1 MPAVTMPS
9 AKELWTLC
17 RYQPSMKTVADRYG
31 LTVQAMVAMFQQEG
45 LMKSGKRCPSP
56 AEIED
61 AKRELQSRW
70 DETTRME
77 RWVGRR
83 GRRLV

>member
-1 MPAVTMPS
+1 MPAMTLPN

-17 RYQPSMKTVADRYG
+17 RYQPMKAVADKYG
-31 LTVQAMVAMFQQEG
+31 VTVQGMVAMFQQEG
-45 LMKSGKRCPSP
+45 LMKSGKKCPSP

-61 AKRELQSRW
+61 AKRELQSKW
-70 DETTRME
+70 DEQTRME

>member
-1 MPAVTMPS
+1 MPVLTMPN

-17 RYQPSMKTVADRYG
+17 RYQQMKSVADKYG
-31 LTVQAMVAMFQQEG
+31 ITVQAMVAMFQQEG
-45 LMKSGKRCPSP
+45 LMKSGKKCPSP

-70 DETTRME
+70 DEQTRME